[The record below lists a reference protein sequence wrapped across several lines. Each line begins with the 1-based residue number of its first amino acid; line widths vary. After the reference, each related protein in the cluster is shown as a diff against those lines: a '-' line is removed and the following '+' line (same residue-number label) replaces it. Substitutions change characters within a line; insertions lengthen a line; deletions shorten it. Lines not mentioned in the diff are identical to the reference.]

1 VWDHERGAMSTG
13 EIFGPALQ
21 GFAACLIA
29 AGFYACLIAALLGG
43 TKNKR

>member
-1 VWDHERGAMSTG
+1 MSVG
-13 EIFGPALQ
+13 EMLGPALQ

-29 AGFYACLIAALLGG
+29 AGFYACLIAALAAALGG